1 MEERVSA
8 RNRVGKAN
16 AEHRYK
22 DKDKQEKQVVGN
34 DRNR

>member
-1 MEERVSA
+1 MEERVST
-8 RNRVGKAN
+8 RNKVGKAD

-22 DKDKQEKQVVGN
+22 GKDEQEQKVVGN